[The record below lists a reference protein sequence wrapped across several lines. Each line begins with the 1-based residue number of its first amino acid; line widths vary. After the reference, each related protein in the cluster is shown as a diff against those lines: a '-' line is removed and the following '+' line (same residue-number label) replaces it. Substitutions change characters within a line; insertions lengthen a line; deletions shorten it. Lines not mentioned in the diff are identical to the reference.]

1 MKKSWN
7 YKFIR
12 YGKRNNINIIDI
24 PKNIRINITEY
35 LKNYY
40 FYYLIDIKSP
50 YLIIYNEQNI

>member
-12 YGKRNNINIIDI
+12 YGKRNNFNIIDI

>member
-12 YGKRNNINIIDI
+12 YGKRNNFNIIDI
-24 PKNIRINITEY
+24 PINITEY